1 MLKINMFFKSYL
13 SVPHVPYEFAYVL
26 NKKKNKNLVY
36 DYVFDPQTYTFFT
49 HREP

>member
-1 MLKINMFFKSYL
+1 MIFKSYL
-13 SVPHVPYEFAYVL
+13 CVPHVPYEFAYVL

-36 DYVFDPQTYTFFT
+36 DYVFHPQTYTFFT